1 MSRFILDN
9 KSFLC
14 AVNAAKS
21 SLKVR
26 KWGLEITHD
35 KDNPCHWIIW
45 NIVDGYWVN
54 VIEKV
59 GDVYLNKTWS
69 ICDVR
74 LDDDLE
80 DELRWLCMRDAAEV
94 IEEGVKN
101 YLEGM
106 KDALVRLKV

>member
-1 MSRFILDN
+1 MSRFILDK

-14 AVNAAKS
+14 CINAAKR
-21 SLKVR
+21 SLKSR
-26 KWGLEITHD
+26 GWGLEMTQD

-59 GDVYLNKTWS
+59 GDAYISNDLV
-69 ICDVR
+69 CDIE

-80 DELRWLCMRDAAEV
+80 DEFRWLCMRDAAEV
-94 IEEGVKN
+94 LEEGIKN
-101 YLEGM
+101 YLETM
-106 KDALVRLKV
+106 NNALKKL